1 MNTTP
6 AQSADLDET
15 LSILARLVSF
25 NTTSRNSNLPLID
38 WVDTYLRQ
46 HGVVAERT
54 FDQTGQKAS
63 LFATI
68 GPRDVAGYVL
78 SGHSDV
84 VPVDGQDWAS
94 DPFSLDVRDGKAYG
108 RGAVDMKGF
117 VACCLAAVPAM
128 TSAHLARP
136 LHLALSY
143 DEEVGCVGV
152 RPMLARLAA
161 GEFGI
166 MKPVAAFIGE
176 PTSMNVVIGHKG
188 KRSIRVTV
196 RGSNAHSSL
205 APLYVNAVEFG
216 ALLVA
221 FIRGQAERLMHEGAR
236 DPLYDITHSTAHVG
250 VFKGGTALNIVPAA
264 AEIMYEYRVIAQDD
278 GDALVQEALA
288 YAKTVLEP
296 RMQAVDPASGI
307 DFDVYTSFAG
317 LDTAPDAPVVSLAKK
332 LAGRNDHSKVAFGTE
347 AGLFTAMA
355 GIPAVVV
362 GPGSIEPAHKADEFI
377 ALSELAKCN
386 AFLARL
392 TEEACS

>member
-1 MNTTP
+1 MNAATDEATH
-6 AQSADLDET
+6 LDET
-15 LSILARLVSF
+15 LRILARLVSF
-25 NTTSRNSNLPLID
+25 DSTSRNSNLPLID
-38 WVDTYLRQ
+38 WVDGYLRQ
-46 HGVVAERT
+46 HGVVGEHT
-54 FDQTGQKAS
+54 YDETGQKAS

-78 SGHSDV
+78 SGHTDV
-84 VPVDGQDWAS
+84 VPVDGQDWTS
-94 DPFSLDVRDGKAYG
+94 DPFSLSVRDGRAYG

-117 VACCLAAVPAM
+117 VACCLAAVPAL
-128 TSAHLARP
+128 TRANLARP
-136 LHLALSY
+136 VHLALSY

-166 MKPVAAFIGE
+166 TKPVAAFIGE
-176 PTSMNVVIGHKG
+176 PTLMNVIIGHKG

-221 FIRGQAERLMHEGAR
+221 FIRGQAERLMSDGER

-250 VFKGGTALNIVPAA
+250 VFRGGTALNIVPAT
-264 AEIMYEYRVIAQDD
+264 AEIIYEYRVIAQDD
-278 GDALVQEALA
+278 GDALVEEARA
-288 YAKTVLEP
+288 YAANVLEP
-296 RMQAVDPASGI
+296 RMRAVDPASGI

-317 LDTAPDAPVVSLAKK
+317 LDTGPDAPVVSLAKK
-332 LAGRNDHSKVAFGTE
+332 LAGRNDHAKVAFGTE

-377 ALSELAKCN
+377 DLSELAKCN
-386 AFLARL
+386 VFLARL
-392 TEEACS
+392 MAEACG